1 MIQVVRSYARLM
13 IVTWNMS
20 SEGRRVL
27 CQGMVSDVIISR
39 RGGSKRMRFVL
50 EVARDILEWNK
61 SIGEKSK

>member
-1 MIQVVRSYARLM
+1 MTRTDTLVPADIQ
-13 IVTWNMS
+13 S
-20 SEGRRVL
+20 SEGRVVQLR
-27 CQGMVSDVIISR
+27 GAASDVIISR